1 MQQIDYSS
9 HWNWKLAN
17 KSFFTTIRLNSSKY
31 RQGEIYKHVFK
42 DFSVEAALVKIDVR
56 RWNDFSEF
64 ELALDTG
71 YNREESEKIFKSF
84 YPTLNFATQ
93 DFSYML
99 FKKIVNE
106 KQGRLFG

>member
-31 RQGEIYKHVFK
+31 RLGEIYKHVYK
-42 DFSVEAALVKIDVR
+42 DFAVEAALVKIDVR

-71 YNREESEKIFKSF
+71 YNRTESENSEV
-84 YPTLNFATQ
+84 PALRRRVDTLVTVPNCTP
-93 DFSYML
+93 
-99 FKKIVNE
+99 
-106 KQGRLFG
+106 